1 MLKQRVLTALI
12 MAPLALWGLFGLP
25 VDYYILFVS
34 AIVLVGSWEW
44 AQLSGVSR
52 SGSMIYPLVMALVL
66 LVLNDV
72 RSAELDLAVLYAAAA
87 GWAAALWF
95 VIRYP
100 KNALWKSTPARLVI
114 GFAVLVPCWVG
125 FVELRTS
132 AWLGKEALLYIL
144 LLVWCADIG
153 AYFFGRRFGKAKLAP
168 KVSPGKSWAGVYGG
182 MLTTAL
188 LALGCA
194 TYWGLSQSQT
204 LILLAIT
211 LLVTGVSVLGDLFES
226 MLKRHQGMK
235 DSSNLLPGHGGVM
248 DRIDSLTAAV
258 PVFVLALKLSGLSL

>member
-12 MAPLALWGLFGLP
+12 MAPLALFGLFGLP

-34 AIVLVGSWEW
+34 GIVLVGSWEW
-44 AQLSGVSR
+44 ANLSGLSN
-52 SGSMIYPLVMALVL
+52 SGRLIYPVVMALAL
-66 LVLNDV
+66 LGLNDL
-72 RSAELDLAVLYAAAA
+72 RSPDLDLIILYGAAV

-95 VIRYP
+95 VVRYP
-100 KNALWKSTPARLVI
+100 KNSLWKSTSARLLI

-132 AWLGKEALLYIL
+132 LWLGKEALLYIL

-153 AYFFGRRFGKAKLAP
+153 AYFAGRRFGKAKLAP

-182 MLTTAL
+182 LLATAL
-188 LALGCA
+188 LAVICA
-194 TYWGLSQSQT
+194 QYWNLSQKEM
-204 LILLAIT
+204 LVLLAVT
-211 LLVTGVSVLGDLFES
+211 LLVTAVSVLGDLFES
-226 MLKRHQGMK
+226 MVKRHQGMK
-235 DSSNLLPGHGGVM
+235 DSSQLLPGHGGIM

-258 PVFVLALKLSGLSL
+258 PLFVLSLKLTGLSL